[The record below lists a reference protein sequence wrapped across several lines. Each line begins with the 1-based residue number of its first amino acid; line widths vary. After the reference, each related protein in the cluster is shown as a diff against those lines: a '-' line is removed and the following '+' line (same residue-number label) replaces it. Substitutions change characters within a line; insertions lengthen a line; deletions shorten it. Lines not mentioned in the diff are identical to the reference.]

1 VLDIPPEVELHGGT
15 TRSQR
20 CATGTVA
27 SRKYESAILQC
38 GSIFQAHVF
47 SHDGERVV
55 LKLLG
60 ELDIVSMA
68 RFERLLAEV
77 LSSHPKE
84 LRFDLTQAQFIS
96 AQGYAAMGRCSL
108 EVRVTVRSRTELASR
123 ILATYGY
130 DEVMM
135 VISQPPVLEALDQI
149 LPG

>member
-1 VLDIPPEVELHGGT
+1 M
-15 TRSQR
+15 
-20 CATGTVA
+20 
-27 SRKYESAILQC
+27 LQVR
-38 GSIFQAHVF
+38 VF

-68 RFERLLAEV
+68 RFERLIAEL

-108 EVRVTVRSRTELASR
+108 QVRVTVRARSELASR
-123 ILATYGY
+123 VLAIYGY
-130 DEVMM
+130 DQVMM
-135 VISQPPVLEALDQI
+135 VISQQAVVEA
-149 LPG
+149 PN

>member
-1 VLDIPPEVELHGGT
+1 MSQKGELHGGT
-15 TRSQR
+15 SRLQR
-20 CATGTVA
+20 CATGSAA

-38 GSIFQAHVF
+38 GSTLQVRVF

-68 RFERLLAEV
+68 RFERLIAEV

-108 EVRVTVRSRTELASR
+108 EVRVTVRSRSELASR
-123 ILATYGY
+123 VLAIYGY
-130 DEVMM
+130 DQVMLVM
-135 VISQPPVLEALDQI
+135 SQPPVVEA
-149 LPG
+149 PN

>member
-1 VLDIPPEVELHGGT
+1 M
-15 TRSQR
+15 Q
-20 CATGTVA
+20 
-27 SRKYESAILQC
+27 
-38 GSIFQAHVF
+38 VF